1 MFKQEAIDY
10 LRYVGGADTDSMMLY
25 AENIMNACSLEWGDD
40 AVGVVVR
47 GLARA
52 YEDGELRR

>member
-10 LRYVGGADTDSMMLY
+10 LHYVGGADADAMIMY
-25 AENIMNACSLEWGDD
+25 AENIMAACSLEWGDD

-52 YEDGELRR
+52 YEDGERR